1 MTLPP
6 EYSEIVGA
14 GLNALRLIGG
24 QLRTEAARRADAPEL
39 WLAVRDVEGLAERL
53 SAMDQNNFWQ
63 IGFINL
69 MVTPQDFAVLDELVE
84 TRPEAPHSATLR
96 IVSIEAR
103 DSLALLSKFL
113 RRCRNG
119 EFDSNRPPA

>member
-1 MTLPP
+1 MTLPSV
-6 EYSEIVGA
+6 YSEIVGS
-14 GLNALRLIGG
+14 GVNALRLIGG

-53 SAMDQNNFWQ
+53 SAMAQNDWL

-84 TRPEAPHSATLR
+84 TRPEAPHSAALR

-113 RRCRNG
+113 RRCRDG

>member
-1 MTLPP
+1 MTLPS

-14 GLNALRLIGG
+14 GVNSLRLIGG

-84 TRPEAPHSATLR
+84 TRPEAPHSAALR
-96 IVSIEAR
+96 IVSIEVR

-113 RRCRNG
+113 RRCRDG

>member
-1 MTLPP
+1 MTLPS

-14 GLNALRLIGG
+14 GVNALRLIGG

-53 SAMDQNNFWQ
+53 SAMEQNDWL

-84 TRPEAPHSATLR
+84 TRPEAPHRAALR
-96 IVSIEAR
+96 VVSIEAR
-103 DSLALLSKFL
+103 DSLAFLSKFL
-113 RRCRNG
+113 RRCRDG

>member
-1 MTLPP
+1 MTLPS

-14 GLNALRLIGG
+14 GVNALRLIGG

-53 SAMDQNNFWQ
+53 SAMEQNDWL

-84 TRPEAPHSATLR
+84 TRPEAPHSAALR
-96 IVSIEAR
+96 VVSIEAR
-103 DSLALLSKFL
+103 DSLAFLSKFL
-113 RRCRNG
+113 RRCRDS

>member
-1 MTLPP
+1 MTLPS

-14 GLNALRLIGG
+14 GVNALRLIGG

-53 SAMDQNNFWQ
+53 SAMDQNDWQ
-63 IGFINL
+63 IRFINL

-84 TRPEAPHSATLR
+84 TRPEAPHSAALR

-113 RRCRNG
+113 RRCRGG